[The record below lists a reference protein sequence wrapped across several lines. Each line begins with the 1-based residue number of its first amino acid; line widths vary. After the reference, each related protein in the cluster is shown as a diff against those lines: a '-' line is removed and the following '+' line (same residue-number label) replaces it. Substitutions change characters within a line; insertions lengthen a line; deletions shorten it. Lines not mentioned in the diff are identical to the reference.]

1 MMLILLCL
9 GIGIIS
15 AEQQHISDLM
25 DSKPAEAT
33 TNAGS
38 SGGSD
43 TEVEEVYNRQ
53 KQLEEE
59 DLLARLPGEE
69 EVATVNP
76 DILDTSME
84 DVSTG
89 SGSKPNPTEGGEE
102 AGTGTNTGSKSNPPT
117 GDLSTKTGPNPTRGG
132 DGLLNTKKQNVENK
146 ITPQNLNKGAG
157 SVDSNN
163 KLNRYLAANSKN
175 KTSVVPNLNK
185 GGGYILTKS
194 GSFLLEGDNRFNEIH
209 IESDVRNGTNTSY
222 SFNPNTMECGC
233 CGSFKNRKENDPP
246 LVWVFADQNFS
257 PILPASEG
265 GGAA

>member
-1 MMLILLCL
+1 
-9 GIGIIS
+9 
-15 AEQQHISDLM
+15 
-25 DSKPAEAT
+25 
-33 TNAGS
+33 
-38 SGGSD
+38 
-43 TEVEEVYNRQ
+43 VEEVYNSQ

-102 AGTGTNTGSKSNPPT
+102 SGTGTNTGSKSNPPK

-132 DGLLNTKKQNVENK
+132 DGLLNTKNQNVDNK

-157 SVDSNN
+157 SVYSNN

-185 GGGYILTKS
+185 GGGLH
-194 GSFLLEGDNRFNEIH
+194 FN
-209 IESDVRNGTNTSY
+209 
-222 SFNPNTMECGC
+222 
-233 CGSFKNRKENDPP
+233 KE
-246 LVWVFADQNFS
+246 WQFS
-257 PILPASEG
+257 VG
-265 GGAA
+265 GRQQVQ